1 MKKKKTKVE
10 YLKSIIIGLTL
21 ATLLSFA
28 IFLAF
33 SLFLQVIFYHDQY
46 GQRDYSPIYIVL
58 AFIWQLSLW
67 ICYTRKSS
75 SEFAVVHREGTFS
88 WKEDLKDT
96 MKGEGMILAIVLAVL
111 AVIFEAAMIIVNR
124 PDNLIAT
131 ALSPIFAISTV
142 TGLKDFL
149 VLRTVI
155 AYVIETALAIA
166 QLVWQHYRDFK
177 KWNNPSGRR

>member
-1 MKKKKTKVE
+1 MKKKTKAE
-10 YLKSIIIGLTL
+10 YLKSIILGLTL

-33 SLFLQVIFYHDQY
+33 STFIQVIFYHDQY
-46 GQRDYSPIYIVL
+46 GQRDYSPVYIVF
-58 AFIWQLSLW
+58 AFIWQISFW

-88 WKEDLKDT
+88 WKEDLKNT

-155 AYVIETALAIA
+155 AYVIETTLAIA
-166 QLVWQHYRDFK
+166 QLVWQHGRDFK
-177 KWNNPSGRR
+177 KWQNPSGGR

>member
-28 IFLAF
+28 IASASVMFLT
-33 SLFLQVIFYHDQY
+33 VIFYHDQY
-46 GQRDYSPIYIVL
+46 GKRDFSPIYISL
-58 AFIWQLSLW
+58 AFIWQISLW

-75 SEFAVVHREGTFS
+75 SEFAVVQREGTFS
-88 WKEDLKDT
+88 WKEDLKET

-111 AVIFEAAMIIVNR
+111 AIIFEAAMIIVDR

-155 AYVIETALAIA
+155 AYVIETVLAIA

-177 KWNNPSGRR
+177 KWNNLSGGR

>member
-1 MKKKKTKVE
+1 MKKETTFQILKKV
-10 YLKSIIIGLTL
+10 IIGLVL
-21 ATLLSFA
+21 STLLSFV
-28 IFLAF
+28 IFLILA
-33 SLFLQVIFYHDQY
+33 LPLQVIFYHDQY
-46 GQRDYSPIYIVL
+46 GQRDQSPIYISLV
-58 AFIWQLSLW
+58 FIWQLAFW

-75 SEFAVVHREGTFS
+75 SEFAVVHREGTCS

-124 PDNLIAT
+124 PDNIIAT
-131 ALSPIFAISTV
+131 ALSPIFAVGTV

-155 AYVIETALAIA
+155 AYVIETVLAIA
-166 QLVWQHYRDFK
+166 QLVWQHSRDFK
-177 KWNNPSGRR
+177 KWSRPQG